1 MIIRQN
7 NQHMIQKQS
16 FISNLL
22 GQNTYA
28 ELKGI
33 ALLVSLIGTAVLIV
47 LYVLS
52 HFFHVGII
60 SSLVNLTN
68 GYSLLFIGYLLA
80 LIVLLDIEVEVEE
93 PEKEYWRKEKQDPKP
108 FKYKLTIV
116 WGVVLLILGIVAIY
130 YSNRY
135 RNHYAFEC
143 ETFLVDEKAGI
154 YHLDWNSNCSIA
166 EEAEELEKMQG
177 YQIDEKFKFCEECQ
191 ECLEEVESEAG
202 LVHAR
207 L

>member
-1 MIIRQN
+1 MQKNRIMTI
-7 NQHMIQKQS
+7 KQS

-22 GQNTYA
+22 GRDTYEYFKEFA
-28 ELKGI
+28 RPASIIGAVI
-33 ALLVSLIGTAVLIV
+33 LIL

-52 HFFHVGII
+52 HYFH
-60 SSLVNLTN
+60 SDFLSYLVSLTN
-68 GYSLLFIGYLLA
+68 GYSLLFIGYVVI

-93 PEKEYWRKEKQDPKP
+93 PEHPYWEKKKEVAKP

-116 WGVVLLILGIVAIY
+116 WSIVLLILSIVAIY

-143 ETFLVDEKAGI
+143 ETFLVDKKAAL
-154 YHLDWNSNCSIA
+154 YHLDWNSDCSIA
-166 EEAEELEKMQG
+166 EKAEELEEMQG
-177 YQIDEKFKFCEECQ
+177 YQINEKFKFCEECRDCM
-191 ECLEEVESEAG
+191 EDVESEAS

-207 L
+207 P

>member
-1 MIIRQN
+1 MIR
-7 NQHMIQKQS
+7 KQS
-16 FISNLL
+16 FISNLF

-28 ELKGI
+28 EFKGV
-33 ALLVSLIGTAVLIV
+33 AMLVFLIGTGILIV
-47 LYVLS
+47 LYILS
-52 HFFHVGII
+52 LFFHAGII
-60 SSLVNLTN
+60 SYLMNLTN
-68 GYSLLFIGYLLA
+68 GYSLLFLGYIIATIILF
-80 LIVLLDIEVEVEE
+80 DIEVDVEE
-93 PEKEYWRKEKQDPKP
+93 PEKNYWGEEKKEPKP

-154 YHLDWNSNCSIA
+154 YHLDWNSDCSIA

>member
-1 MIIRQN
+1 MIR
-7 NQHMIQKQS
+7 KQS
-16 FISNLL
+16 FISNLF

-47 LYVLS
+47 LFVLS
-52 HFFHVGII
+52 HFFHASII
-60 SSLVNLTN
+60 SYLVNLTN
-68 GYSLLFIGYLLA
+68 GYSLLFIVYLLA
-80 LIVLLDIEVEVEE
+80 LIVLFDIEVEVEE
-93 PEKEYWRKEKQDPKP
+93 PEKDYWRIGKQPPKP

-143 ETFLVDEKAGI
+143 ESFLVDEKAGI
-154 YHLDWNSNCSIA
+154 YHLDWNDDCNIA
-166 EEAEELEKMQG
+166 EKAESLEEMQG
-177 YQIDEKFKFCEECQ
+177 YQIDKSFKFCEECQ
-191 ECLEEVESEAG
+191 ECLEELESEAG
-202 LVHAR
+202 
-207 L
+207 

>member
-1 MIIRQN
+1 ML
-7 NQHMIQKQS
+7 S
-16 FISNLL
+16 FPLGGSQFILILL
-22 GQNTYA
+22 CN
-28 ELKGI
+28 
-33 ALLVSLIGTAVLIV
+33 SLIYGPKSGSLIASIPGRPPPPPGLPPPEPEPPPLPEPLPV
-47 LYVLS
+47 PVPVPVPL
-52 HFFHVGII
+52 
-60 SSLVNLTN
+60 
-68 GYSLLFIGYLLA
+68 
-80 LIVLLDIEVEVEE
+80 EVEE

-154 YHLDWNSNCSIA
+154 YHLDWNSDCSIA